1 MAAAAAGW
9 LLPLPALLLLLSS
22 SGLLKLLR
30 TLLPLAQQP
39 GLGRRRPAAGLV
51 RRGAAG
57 PQQALCAYAAA
68 GATAGA

>member
-22 SGLLKLLR
+22 SGLLKLR